1 MPFAL
6 RAFLPL
12 KFIVTLLFLLPAI
25 VFFGCAPAAEDVVAA
40 AGPPDPLTGSD
51 YGQLPSDTDY
61 SALLVTPELS
71 AGSVGTSTAAA
82 PATLSIDDFPPIP
95 ESGTLKPGDADF
107 ILYFDKL
114 YEDKEK
120 YYGRRIELSGMVL
133 HDAALAADEF
143 LIGRNL
149 LWCCEDDSYFVGFLA
164 FGLPQ
169 LPEDGA
175 SLRLE
180 GWLEP
185 RSYTDSDT
193 GRSFDVPAIRID
205 LARPDY
211 DFALTVYPIEGTL
224 D

>member
-1 MPFAL
+1 
-6 RAFLPL
+6 
-12 KFIVTLLFLLPAI
+12 VTLLFLLPAI
-25 VFFGCAPAAEDVVAA
+25 VFFSCAPAAEDAAAA
-40 AGPPDPLTGSD
+40 AGAGAGNSL
-51 YGQLPSDTDY
+51 LPSDTDY
-61 SALLVTPELS
+61 SALLLAPELS
-71 AGSVGTSTAAA
+71 AGSAATAGPSTASSS
-82 PATLSIDDFPPIP
+82 ATLSIDDFPPIP
-95 ESGTLKPGDADF
+95 ESGTLKPGDTDF

-114 YEDKEK
+114 YEDKEQ

-185 RSYTDSDT
+185 RPYTDSDT